1 MILSEIFKGKDKTK
15 LKEYLDSISL
25 ELGKINFDTTNT
37 RKLDAII
44 QNVSRTLP
52 ELQEYTKSI
61 EHKVNITDIEL
72 STILLSIQKGFMENI
87 DPKEYQHLFRAGL
100 GLIESPEQFDITRTS
115 LIDAIQKPIPDG
127 IIFPYAGEQTIKI
140 RAGVPTIIGAY
151 TGIGKSS
158 VMLNMVYNYYKQGL
172 ELEELKKKNK
182 DITKEPLK
190 QWIYSL
196 EMSSTDIAVYLL
208 QLLIQD
214 NRTYTSEKTDG
225 YTVYKNWKKYEKEL
239 NSLNES
245 ITVYSNDNRIDQIS
259 IKEIEVRLGYAA
271 AINTLPDIVYIDY
284 LQIVELEKQ
293 NDPNQDR
300 RFQIIDIVGRLAQI
314 AKKYKIYL
322 VLLSQANRAGVDIS
336 SLKDSMY
343 QGTRFPA
350 PSMGSLQ
357 ESSFIEQTAGL
368 VLMLGRVYLKEKDF
382 DILEVSIEKN
392 RYGSSRI
399 NTFYCI
405 DKVSR
410 LIGKVDQDF
419 SKEINSQKKNSK

>member
-1 MILSEIFKGKDKTK
+1 MILSEHFNEDDRKKFDAYKALIETLNTVDYNSVDTRKFKGILENLSLSTTEIQEHTK
-15 LKEYLDSISL
+15 
-25 ELGKINFDTTNT
+25 
-37 RKLDAII
+37 R
-44 QNVSRTLP
+44 
-52 ELQEYTKSI
+52 I
-61 EHKVNITDIEL
+61 EHRNDVYRIEL
-72 STILLSIQKGFMENI
+72 AKIIDDIIDTRLNMGNPKQYESQLRAVLS
-87 DPKEYQHLFRAGL
+87 
-100 GLIESPEQFDITRTS
+100 LIEDPSRFDISPTS
-115 LIDAIQKPIPDG
+115 LIYAIQKPIPDG
-127 IIFPYAGEQTIKI
+127 ILFPYSGEHTIKI

-158 VMLNMVYNYYKQGL
+158 VMLNMVYNYYKQSL

-208 QLLIQD
+208 QLYIQD
-214 NRTYTSEKTDG
+214 NRKYTSEKTDG
-225 YTVYKNWKKYEKEL
+225 YTVYKNWKQYEKEL
-239 NSLNES
+239 NSLNEY

-259 IKEIEVRLGYAA
+259 IKEIEIRLEYAA
-271 AINTLPDIVYIDY
+271 ATNALPDIVYIDY
-284 LQIVELEKQ
+284 LQIIEQEKVK
-293 NDPNQDR
+293 DPNQDR
-300 RFQIIDIVGRLAQI
+300 RFQIIDIMGRLAQI

-322 VLLSQANRAGVDIS
+322 VLLSQANRAGVDIKP
-336 SLKDSMY
+336 LKEGSMY

-357 ESSFIEQTAGL
+357 ESSFIEQVAGL
-368 VLMLGRVYLKEKDF
+368 VLMLGRVYIKEKEY

-410 LIGKVDQDF
+410 LIGKVDSDYTTEIS
-419 SKEINSQKKNSK
+419 SK